1 MKSTPHIWNIKL
13 GSIRRVILKI
23 SFFLHNSLKVVG
35 AKFVLTLNIPVA
47 RICWFLMRI
56 GTGLIFQRMILLWV
70 RLNYATTHHHHSQ
83 PTKIY
88 PPHPPSAKTHP
99 PLPTISQKMGHRPAK
114 TKIYSYITSFR
125 HWFKFL
131 FLSNAIFLS
140 LTEILYDKV

>member
-47 RICWFLMRI
+47 RICRFLMRI

-70 RLNYATTHHHHSQ
+70 RLNYATTHHH
-83 PTKIY
+83 
-88 PPHPPSAKTHP
+88 PPSLTASQNISTTTHHQP
-99 PLPTISQKMGHRPAK
+99 KHIHHYLPFPKKWATAPQKPK
-114 TKIYSYITSFR
+114 YI
-125 HWFKFL
+125 H
-131 FLSNAIFLS
+131 I
-140 LTEILYDKV
+140 

>member
-35 AKFVLTLNIPVA
+35 AKFVLTLNISVA

-70 RLNYATTHHHHSQ
+70 RLNYATTHHH
-83 PTKIY
+83 
-88 PPHPPSAKTHP
+88 PPSLTANQNISTT
-99 PLPTISQKMGHRPAK
+99 PTISQNTSTTTYHFPKNGPPLRK
-114 TKIYSYITSFR
+114 NQNIFIYN
-125 HWFKFL
+125 L
-131 FLSNAIFLS
+131 L
-140 LTEILYDKV
+140 